1 MSQHKN
7 RPFLRRLSYAL
18 QGLAHSLRGEA
29 SLRLQAVVFAAV
41 IVALIALR
49 PAAVWW
55 ALVLLASAAV
65 LAAELFNTA
74 IEHLA
79 DVLHPEDSPGVRI
92 VKDCAA
98 AGVLVAVLGALGVAA
113 ALLVHL
119 LRGAP

>member
-1 MSQHKN
+1 
-7 RPFLRRLSYAL
+7 
-18 QGLAHSLRGEA
+18 LRGEA
-29 SLRLQAVVFAAV
+29 SLRVQAAVFAVVIITL
-41 IVALIALR
+41 IVLR

-79 DVLHPEDSPGVRI
+79 DLVHPEESPGVRI
-92 VKDCAA
+92 LKDCAA
-98 AGVLVAVLGALGVAA
+98 AGVLITVLGAAGVGV

-119 LRGAP
+119 LGTR

>member
-1 MSQHKN
+1 M
-7 RPFLRRLSYAL
+7 
-18 QGLAHSLRGEA
+18 HSLRGEA
-29 SLRLQAVVFAAV
+29 SLRVQAAVFAAAM
-41 IVALIALR
+41 IALIVLR

-79 DVLHPEDSPGVRI
+79 DVLHPEESPGVRI

-98 AGVLVAVLGALGVAA
+98 AGVLVSVLGALGVAV

-119 LRGAP
+119 LGTR

>member
-1 MSQHKN
+1 VQ
-7 RPFLRRLSYAL
+7 
-18 QGLAHSLRGEA
+18 
-29 SLRLQAVVFAAV
+29 AAV
-41 IVALIALR
+41 FTAAMTALIALR

-79 DVLHPEDSPGVRI
+79 DLLHPEESPGVRI

-98 AGVLVAVLGALGVAA
+98 AGVLVTVLGALGVGV

-119 LRGAP
+119 LGAH